1 MSKVGG
7 AVIASAIIWGAVIIA
22 CALTLR
28 GTVYSSRVLYTLGIG
43 AITHLLFVWIPL
55 RKRK

>member
-22 CALTLR
+22 CAIALR
-28 GTVYSSRVLYTLGIG
+28 GTGYSSRVLYTLSIG
-43 AITHLLFVWIPL
+43 VIVHAFLVWIPL
-55 RKRK
+55 GKKK